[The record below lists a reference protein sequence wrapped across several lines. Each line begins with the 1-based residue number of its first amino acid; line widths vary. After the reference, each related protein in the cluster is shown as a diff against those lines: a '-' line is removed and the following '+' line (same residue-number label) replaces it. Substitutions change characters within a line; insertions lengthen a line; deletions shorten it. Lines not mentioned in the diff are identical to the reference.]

1 MRTKLC
7 PECQADRGIDPQ
19 EGTPGRSYFCDP
31 CNERWSFRLVR
42 GTLDAVI
49 GSWFFRRRIRRGLDT
64 AATRLRAQ
72 GWSDELVDRLL
83 ATITARR
90 PGTHAL
96 LEAAV
101 IDVLDDLAGEAADH
115 GERTTLGSP
124 RDVEAILT
132 QLTTIETP
140 GPGHL
145 EWK

>member
-19 EGTPGRSYFCDP
+19 EGMPGRSYFCDP

-42 GTLDAVI
+42 GTFDAVT
-49 GSWFFRRRIRRGLDT
+49 STWLFRRRLRRGLDT

-72 GWSDELVDRLL
+72 GWSDELVARLL
-83 ATITARR
+83 ATVAARR
-90 PGTHAL
+90 PGTRAQ
-96 LEAAV
+96 LEAVV
-101 IDVLDDLAGEAADH
+101 IDVLDELAGEAADR

-132 QLTTIETP
+132 QLTTIDRAHAP
-140 GPGHL
+140 GSRR
-145 EWK
+145 